1 MVKKINIIK
10 NNCFD
15 SAIEC
20 VETKYKWCFNDKA
33 MEISLKKM
41 KDFCIDANLKNGES
55 ADFTFNCV

>member
-1 MVKKINIIK
+1 MK

-20 VETKYKWCFNDKA
+20 VETKYKWCFTDKA